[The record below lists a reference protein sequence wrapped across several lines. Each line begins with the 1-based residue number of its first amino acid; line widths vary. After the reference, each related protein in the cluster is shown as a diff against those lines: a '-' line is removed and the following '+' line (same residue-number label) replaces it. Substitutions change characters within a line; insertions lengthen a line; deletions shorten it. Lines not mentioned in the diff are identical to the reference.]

1 MGVLPNR
8 TCLTMG
14 VFPSSSGINKTHLEF
29 RSQRAS
35 DNATVLKLFP
45 TIVEKHHGAKQEIS
59 YKPVFR
65 DVYVEATFVAMTTQ
79 RMLAMSTESLGSKTG
94 YCF

>member
-1 MGVLPNR
+1 MGILPNR
-8 TCLTMG
+8 ACLTMG

-59 YKPVFR
+59 YKPSRYPLLSLYF
-65 DVYVEATFVAMTTQ
+65 AMCT
-79 RMLAMSTESLGSKTG
+79 SKLPLWL
-94 YCF
+94 